1 MLRHRLLLIL
11 AFATATAVTSSTAW
25 AADPQPGPP
34 LTIRRAPG
42 DIALDGDLSD
52 AGWQGADSIKTW
64 FETRVG
70 DNVEPQVRNLAFL
83 TYDDRYLYVGFVLED
98 PSVGSIRAPI
108 GDHDSVH
115 SPTDYAGV
123 IVDSKN
129 DGKSAQEFFANPHGV
144 QYDAVTNDVS
154 GEDSSPDFYWDSVGR
169 ITATGWTLEMRIPFS
184 SLRYSKDPHPV
195 WGILLYRNYPRER
208 RYNFFSARLPRDV
221 NCFVC
226 NSSKLTGLD
235 ELPHGSHLVAAP
247 FSTASRNDEPTA
259 LGHPLDAGELKSDAG
274 LDLKW
279 SPLASLGIDA
289 TVNPDFSQVESDAAL
304 ITANERFALS
314 VPEKRP
320 FFLEGV
326 DLFSTPFTAVYTR
339 TVTAPR
345 AGLRGTGRI
354 GSTAFTALVTR
365 DKGGGRVVL
374 PGPEGSDD
382 APQDFESDVG
392 VVRARHDVG
401 QSFVSGLATLREIQ
415 GGGYNRVFGPDFTW
429 RPVPT
434 DQVTGQL
441 LWSATRTPNRQDL
454 LPGWDGHTLEDR
466 AYLAY
471 WQHGTRHVDWFAQW
485 QDLGKDFRADDGF
498 IPQVGYREAYFE
510 SGYTLR
516 PKDRFLSRIRLLTSD
531 YIDINEA
538 GDPLARRAS
547 VAAGMDGKLNSFI
560 RVELNRDDFRV
571 GNQTLKRFRPRLHF
585 DSSPGRFIN
594 YFLIEADV
602 LDEIDFANGREGS
615 GTTLTTSF
623 TLRPSGHLELVDDAK
638 GRWLNVDAGGGHKG
652 RLVSDLA
659 ERLRA
664 TYSFN
669 SRSFVRLIG
678 QYTRTKRDVSLYT
691 FTVRPKVEGFSSSA
705 LAAYKLNWQTVLF
718 VGYGDQRTFLAATD
732 QMEKAGRQAFAKVSY
747 AWQQ

>member
-1 MLRHRLLLIL
+1 MLRHRLLLVL

-339 TVTAPR
+339 TITAPR